1 MASVTPTVLSTNIA
15 VPQQDPG
22 GLTRQSGI
30 HKVPSASIQVT
41 IPGPNY
47 GDGSGVEGDFI
58 GDTKHHGG
66 QQKAVY
72 AYSRE
77 LLDDWSG
84 QLGRLLNDGAF
95 GENLTTSGIVWA
107 DALINQRFR
116 IGEAELE
123 VSVPRS
129 PCRTFAAWLGERG
142 WVRRFTESGDC
153 GTYFRVTTPGIIR
166 PGDAIEVLDIPAHGF
181 TMGQAFAAWMGDKEL
196 AREMWELRILPPL
209 YQERWDKQFG

>member
-166 PGDAIEVLDIPAHGF
+166 PSDAIEVLDIPAHGF
-181 TMGQAFAAWMGDKEL
+181 TMGQAFVAWMGDKEL

>member
-84 QLGRLLNDGAF
+84 QLGRLLDDGAF

-166 PGDAIEVLDIPAHGF
+166 PSDAIEVLDIPAHGF
-181 TMGQAFAAWMGDKEL
+181 TMGQAFVAWMGDKEL

>member
-166 PGDAIEVLDIPAHGF
+166 PGDAIEACL
-181 TMGQAFAAWMGDKEL
+181 
-196 AREMWELRILPPL
+196 L
-209 YQERWDKQFG
+209 YTSPSPRDS

>member
-166 PGDAIEVLDIPAHGF
+166 PGDAIEALNIPAHGF
-181 TMGQAFAAWMGDKEL
+181 TMGQAFAAWMGDKKL